1 MNSGR
6 KRFLCSLN
14 NKVEIS
20 CEISF
25 IKFGNSIKKEKNIYH
40 SVLSI
45 QILAQVVYEVGSSL
59 AS

>member
-1 MNSGR
+1 MNSGG

-20 CEISF
+20 CGISF
-25 IKFGNSIKKEKNIYH
+25 IKFGNSIKKQKKILH

-45 QILAQVVYEVGSSL
+45 QILARVVY
-59 AS
+59 